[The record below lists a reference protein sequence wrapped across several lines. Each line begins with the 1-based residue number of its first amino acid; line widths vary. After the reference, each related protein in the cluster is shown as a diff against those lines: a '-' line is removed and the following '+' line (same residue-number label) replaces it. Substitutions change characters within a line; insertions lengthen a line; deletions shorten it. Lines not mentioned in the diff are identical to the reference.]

1 MSDFTE
7 VQVLLLDRNID
18 DLRTVVNQFDRW
30 LFESVG
36 EPMPTIPPQLTAQ
49 FVDLAREALRAWDR
63 QQ

>member
-1 MSDFTE
+1 MSDITE

-18 DLRTVVNQFDRW
+18 DLRTVVNQFDCW
-30 LFESVG
+30 LFETVG